1 MDTPQI
7 QKAKQ
12 QIIFS
17 SMPIAEKDFWLILIK
32 YLNDD
37 ELEKMQSVL
46 NLKTEISK
54 QKRKLTE
61 LEIKK
66 NQIIK
71 EYNSKILENIR
82 KKLEN
87 IIEDNSRQKDLV
99 KIEEVRNQIKQYQ
112 ND

>member
-7 QKAKQ
+7 QKVKQ

-17 SMPIAEKDFWLILIK
+17 QMPIAEKDFWLLLVK
-32 YLNDD
+32 YLNDS
-37 ELEKMQSVL
+37 ELEKMQTVL

-66 NQIIK
+66 NQTIK
-71 EYNSKILENIR
+71 EYNSKVLENIR

-87 IIEDNSRQKDLV
+87 IIEDNARQKDLV
-99 KIEEVRNQIKQYQ
+99 QIEEVRNKINQYQ